1 MAVPVQTGSTFD
13 RGSPQPLFAWE
24 YPFGFGG
31 SRRYDVSPDG
41 QRFLV
46 IKAGADEAQIHVV
59 LNWFEELKAR
69 VPVPASGSFS
79 TLNTNSGGVT
89 TYCGT
94 IAGDLSA
101 VLTIVINSAT
111 GQVSGTWAEDGGGDS
126 GFLAG
131 RLTGTSLVFTERV
144 ASGTSATGTLQGN
157 SLSGTWFNVSEPPE
171 IETGTFSG
179 STDNCP

>member
-1 MAVPVQTGSTFD
+1 MI
-13 RGSPQPLFAWE
+13 RKLIL
-24 YPFGFGG
+24 FGG

-59 LNWFEELKAR
+59 LNWFEELEAR
-69 VPVPASGSFS
+69 VPRRAVDNLRARF
-79 TLNTNSGGVT
+79 NTNSGGVT

-94 IAGDLSA
+94 IAGDMSG

-111 GQVSGTWAEDGGGDS
+111 GQASGTWAEDGGGDD

-131 RLTGTSLVFTERV
+131 RLTGTSLVFTDL
-144 ASGTSATGTLQGN
+144 GTFSAVSATGTLQGN
-157 SLSGTWFNVSEPPE
+157 SLSGTWLDVSEPA
-171 IETGTFSG
+171 ETYSGTFSG